1 MASGIELNTLESYSV
16 YFLSIFLATFFAYL
30 SDKFSYKNKNG
41 NYKVNKAFYTLSF
54 LSLFLPVGLR
64 GFGVDYGTYLNMYDN
79 VNLLDDNYFSQYTGM
94 PEPFFAIL
102 NYAIAHTLNNFQF
115 VLMFS
120 AFLSLFFVYLNLS
133 RYVKKVSMAMYIWS
147 YSFTYYLLL
156 YGLVRMSIAIGVT
169 VFAYK
174 YLETRNFKKY
184 LFWCIMASLFHYSAL
199 IMIPIYLLVNP
210 VSKNASSDDKK
221 QIDLFKFVLLI
232 IFIIPVLFIIVQK
245 FFPLLFGG
253 FSWFSRYSTYF
264 EIEGNWRVIN
274 NIVCMAPLFIIVLI
288 WNKYFNISIYRS
300 NLYIKLFLVIIGI
313 GITSVV
319 FPIHR
324 VAYYLYPAA
333 CYLYASIWKLP
344 FEQSRRKYTI
354 VLYNY
359 LIFIFGLGWIYLSI
373 FQSDLWKPY
382 LIPYYLNLP

>member
-41 NYKVNKAFYTLSF
+41 NYKVNKVFYTLSF

-64 GFGVDYGTYLNMYDN
+64 GFGVDYGTYLNMYEN
-79 VNLLDDNYFSQYTGM
+79 VNLLGDNYFSQYTGT
-94 PEPFFAIL
+94 PEPFFAVL

-115 VLMFS
+115 LLMFS
-120 AFLSLFFVYLNLS
+120 AFLSLFFIYLNLS

-156 YGLVRMSIAIGVT
+156 YGLVRMSIAIGIT
-169 VFAYK
+169 AFAYK

-184 LFWCIMASLFHYSAL
+184 LCWCIMGSLFHYSAL

-210 VSKNASSDDKK
+210 VSINSSNDNEK
-221 QIDLFKFVLLI
+221 QLDLFKFVSLI
-232 IFIIPVLFIIVQK
+232 IFIIPILFIIVQK

-274 NIVCMAPLFIIVLI
+274 NIVGMAPLFIIILS
-288 WNKYFNISIYRS
+288 WNKYFNILIYRS

-333 CYLYASIWKLP
+333 CYLYASVWKLP

-359 LIFIFGLGWIYLSI
+359 LIFIFGLAWIYLSI